1 MNDFAGSLGS
11 PPTRPDIPEREL
23 PFEHTYAGPD
33 DIKLRDELSV
43 TLGRGNSATLRRVD
57 GTCTPDVLVIADGI
71 LAAFVIVA
79 LGAAADDDRESR
91 LPEPG
96 AG

>member
-1 MNDFAGSLGS
+1 
-11 PPTRPDIPEREL
+11 L
-23 PFEHTYAGPD
+23 PIEHADAGPD

-43 TLGRGNSATLRRVD
+43 TLDRGNSATLGRVD
-57 GTCTPDVLVIADGI
+57 GTCTPDVRVIADVI
-71 LAAFVIVA
+71 LVAFVIVA
-79 LGAAADDDRESR
+79 VGAAANDDRESR